1 MEVYIFLGILIIL
14 EIALLGIDFK
24 SNLQGFAVNTDNSKR
39 VDNSGSDLGK
49 DVIMEPSYEKPFA
62 TTPIQSVDDYEY
74 NLVFQNEGDRGIT
87 KAQRDYLMSQY
98 PMDWS
103 VQPPSS
109 SIFQSGLAKFKEAFE
124 NKPPT
129 TKGNPYKQV
138 DGSSMIPPD
147 TLSIEQKEK
156 EILAT
161 YTPKRPQELTTYDA
175 SDAKEL
181 ITKIYDA
188 KGLVPDFMEKKPG
201 VFVVTGT
208 RRKDEKIVY
217 EDELPDQAPN
227 SSGAV
232 PSAGEMTMPNKPIV
246 PEVGEG
252 SIVVPPVGYETS
264 VGLDPF
270 FTAGA
275 KTRDG
280 KWDYQSWTPGLERM
294 FAPTEPRTNWY

>member
-1 MEVYIFLGILIIL
+1 MELYIFLGIIIVVF
-14 EIALLGIDFK
+14 IGLLGLQYK
-24 SNLQGFAVNTDNSKR
+24 SKQGFANVITDDYKKI
-39 VDNSGSDLGK
+39 DASGSDLGK

-109 SIFQSGLAKFKEAFE
+109 SMFQNGLAKFKEAFE
-124 NKPPT
+124 NKPNPPP
-129 TKGNPYKQV
+129 GNPYKEV
-138 DGSSMIPPD
+138 DGSNMTPPD

-161 YTPKRPQELTTYDA
+161 YVPKKPGELTTYDA
-175 SDAKEL
+175 ADAKEL
-181 ITKIYDA
+181 ISRIYDA

-217 EDELPDQAPN
+217 EDELPDQAPT

-232 PSAGEMTMPNKPIV
+232 PAAGESFMPNRPIV

-270 FTAGA
+270 FTAGE
-275 KTRDG
+275 KTRVG

-294 FAPTEPRTNWY
+294 FAPTEARTNWY